1 MWVSYLFIYV
11 GVLFAPLFAHDL
23 FNMGVRFVTICSRLM
38 LVTALSPEI
47 RYDAAAKIAKQ
58 AYKQGTTLWQA
69 AIELDLLSAEEFD
82 AMVVPENTLGPG
94 QILE

>member
-23 FNMGVRFVTICSRLM
+23 FNVGVRFVTICSRLM

-47 RYDAAAKIAKQ
+47 RYDAAEKLPSRLVNRSQLYDKQ
-58 AYKQGTTLWQA
+58 
-69 AIELDLLSAEEFD
+69 LSSWICLALRNL
-82 AMVVPENTLGPG
+82 M
-94 QILE
+94 Q